1 MFKVIPFSKSK
12 ITDKQWDEFVNQ
24 SDNGTL
30 FHTRKFLSYHPKKR
44 FKDSSFVI
52 LKKGTLF
59 SVFAAVII
67 ERNGKKI
74 LSSHSGASYGGF
86 VHKSNLNLKESFLI
100 VETLIDYAKKMKCN
114 SIELTPVPMIY
125 QSKYSNYLDFALI
138 KNGFEYKKREISSV
152 VQLDIP
158 EGMLLFTFRSTA
170 RTATKKSKKLGIEIR
185 ECDEFENYYEILK
198 KNLGMR
204 HNVQPTHTLR
214 ELKKLKK
221 LFPDEIRLWGA
232 FKGKKLIA
240 GVCNFS
246 ANPKV
251 VLAFYISHLEKY
263 QEYRAVNLLFYEIMS
278 RYQKE
283 GFKFLDFGIFTV
295 NMEPNWG
302 LARFKENFGA
312 RGIFRDTF
320 VKNL

>member
-1 MFKVIPFSKSK
+1 MFKFIPLSKSK
-12 ITDKQWDEFVNQ
+12 LTDKHWDDFIPL

-30 FHTRKFLSYHPKKR
+30 FHSRKFLSYHPKKR
-44 FKDSSFVI
+44 FKDASLVV
-52 LKKGTLF
+52 LKKGTIFSLF
-59 SVFAAVII
+59 PAAII
-67 ERNGKKI
+67 KRNGQKI
-74 LSSHSGASYGGF
+74 LSSHPGSSYGNF
-86 VHKSNLNLKESFLI
+86 VYKSDLNLEDAFSI
-100 VETLIDYAKKMKCN
+100 VEGVIDYAKKLKCDFV
-114 SIELTPVPMIY
+114 ELTPTPLIY

-158 EGMLLFTFRSTA
+158 DGKLLSTFRATA
-170 RTATKKSKKLGIEIR
+170 RTAIKRSMKLGVEIR
-185 ECDEFENYYEILK
+185 ECDEFENYYKILK
-198 KNLGMR
+198 KNLSLR
-204 HNVQPTHTLR
+204 HNVQPTHTLK
-214 ELKKLKK
+214 ELMRLKK
-221 LFPDEIRLWGA
+221 LFPNDIRLWGA
-232 FKGKKLIA
+232 FNGKKLIA

-263 QEYRAVNLLFYEIMS
+263 QEFRAVNLLFYEIMTK
-278 RYQKE
+278 YQKE

-295 NMEPNWG
+295 DMDPNWG

-320 VKNL
+320 RIKL